1 MDLNLPNAFADDDF
15 SSRVV
20 EIVAKEGSSI
30 AYASVNTSHG
40 HSFIAKQANVDK
52 DASVQWIECSFNSNI
67 IHANLTARL
76 AGEGSSTD
84 LRSLFIGEGDA
95 ALNLDVKT
103 IHDAPNT
110 KSRMLGRGVLHGRAR
125 AVSKGL
131 VKIQQ
136 NAAGCDGFQEQ
147 HGLLLSEEASFDPVP
162 VLEIHNDDVKCSHAT
177 TVSDIDDE
185 KIYYMMSRGLDKAM
199 ARRSVVEGFVGCI
212 TKEAPEEASHIVE
225 TIIRERLLEMQ
236 HAH

>member
-1 MDLNLPNAFADDDF
+1 MQQDAIKEIYNLEP
-15 SSRVV
+15 
-20 EIVAKEGSSI
+20 
-30 AYASVNTSHG
+30 
-40 HSFIAKQANVDK
+40 
-52 DASVQWIECSFNSNI
+52 
-67 IHANLTARL
+67 
-76 AGEGSSTD
+76 
-84 LRSLFIGEGDA
+84 
-95 ALNLDVKT
+95 
-103 IHDAPNT
+103 
-110 KSRMLGRGVLHGRAR
+110 
-125 AVSKGL
+125 
-131 VKIQQ
+131 
-136 NAAGCDGFQEQ
+136 

-199 ARRSVVEGFVGCI
+199 ARRSVVEGFVGCS